1 MGTIGTERHG
11 TPTLFT
17 EHLHSPDL
25 NLVLQHF
32 LTSSIVPN
40 NTSTLRTLYKDQN
53 THGHKEADSTLDT
66 LYIDT
71 SIVRTSGELQP
82 SSRASL
88 SKKNSRTATRSEIAL
103 VLAEKGKSYASSTAF
118 FFASKVLRNL
128 DALQNSNV
136 NTI

>member
-17 EHLHSPDL
+17 EHLHNPDL

-40 NTSTLRTLYKDQN
+40 SNTSTLRTLYKDQN
-53 THGHKEADSTLDT
+53 THGHKEADSTLNT

-88 SKKNSRTATRSEIAL
+88 HHFQKKKSRTATRSEIAL
-103 VLAEKGKSYASSTAF
+103 VLAEKGKSYASF
-118 FFASKVLRNL
+118 NGVLL
-128 DALQNSNV
+128 F
-136 NTI
+136 

>member
-11 TPTLFT
+11 SLTLFT
-17 EHLHSPDL
+17 EHLHNPDL

-53 THGHKEADSTLDT
+53 AHVHKEADSTLDT

-88 SKKNSRTATRSEIAL
+88 SKKKSRTATRSEIAL
-103 VLAEKGKSYASSTAF
+103 VLAEKGKSYASF
-118 FFASKVLRNL
+118 NGVLL
-128 DALQNSNV
+128 CE
-136 NTI
+136 